1 MPLLTLHLSNGAT
14 PGVTTNDT
22 CKLHLDAEIRTQDV
36 AVKQTRVHIQDRL
49 IFQGNIFPDSVSQVQ
64 GKNRMLEYNL
74 QTFNAQG
81 QQNQAESTKEFY
93 VDYLKN
99 AGTAMSVLH
108 CLYSG
113 YRCRYTLGGP
123 GFDPAT
129 HKGILREGYYYGK
142 RNTNDSASKFQI
154 GFSPWESNNTPQ
166 NLPTLFNNNAPLA
179 DYNHSYHILEILDP
193 PPFKLF
199 NIPDTIYVEMPFS
212 IKEEANGNVNG
223 TSIIPVPVDNTKVTT
238 VTNLHC
244 VLLFEKISS
253 GDVHL
258 STLDGNTPAPN
269 EVYGTKPFL
278 LSDSYGGVKA
288 IDLVL
293 EYTTNNMHSSG

>member
-49 IFQGNIFPDSVSQVQ
+49 VYHGAIDISQMASFSGGVP
-64 GKNRMLEYNL
+64 RMLIL
-74 QTFNAQG
+74 
-81 QQNQAESTKEFY
+81 
-93 VDYLKN
+93 DN
-99 AGTAMSVLH
+99 AGNMYKDYAANIDTGVSVVH
-108 CLYSG
+108 CLLAG
-113 YRCRYTLGGP
+113 YRCRYTLGGD
-123 GFDPAT
+123 GFDPT
-129 HKGILREGYYYGK
+129 VHKGILREGIYYGK
-142 RNTNDSASKFQI
+142 RNI
-154 GFSPWESNNTPQ
+154 NNTSGTIQ
-166 NLPTLFNNNAPLA
+166 FGLSHLEGQGAGENLPTDIFDNSSPPNRTAA
-179 DYNHSYHILEILDP
+179 YNHAYHRFEILDP